1 MRTKKFEERIANRIA
16 YTSGVWLNDL
26 GMSLINKIKFQRDVE
41 YAGIKYQAFGQY
53 ELNLM
58 DGTHII
64 HIGQQSGILDFYYF
78 SINSDEAS
86 DECFD
91 ELYEQSVSWMHL
103 KRLRA

>member
-1 MRTKKFEERIANRIA
+1 MRTKKFEERIANKIA
-16 YTSGVWLNDL
+16 YTSGVWLDSL
-26 GMSLINKIKFQRDVE
+26 RMELINEIKFQRDVE
-41 YAGIKYQAFGQY
+41 YAGIQYQAFGRY

-58 DGTHII
+58 DGMHII

-91 ELYEQSVSWMHL
+91 EFYEQSVSWMRL